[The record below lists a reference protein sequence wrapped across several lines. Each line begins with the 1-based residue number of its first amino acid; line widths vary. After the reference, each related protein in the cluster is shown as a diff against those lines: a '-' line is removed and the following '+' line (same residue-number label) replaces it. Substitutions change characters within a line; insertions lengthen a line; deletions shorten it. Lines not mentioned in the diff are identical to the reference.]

1 MDVMLFLIET
11 SNDNFVN
18 KFPIVTIFTSFPL
31 SQVSH
36 CHKFPIVTIVTLKK
50 TEQDEEWQGA
60 WARDLEDPENHHKG
74 DRHLFNE
81 GDLGGLGGDGN
92 KY

>member
-1 MDVMLFLIET
+1 MLFLIET

-18 KFPIVTIFTSFPL
+18 KFPIVTI
-31 SQVSH
+31 
-36 CHKFPIVTIVTLKK
+36 VTLKK
-50 TEQDEEWQGA
+50 TEQDEERQGP
-60 WARDLEDPENHHKG
+60 WARDLEDAENHHKG

-81 GDLGGLGGDGN
+81 GDLGGLGGLGGDLGDLGGDGN

>member
-1 MDVMLFLIET
+1 MLFLIET

-18 KFPIVTIFTSFPL
+18 KFPIVTI
-31 SQVSH
+31 V
-36 CHKFPIVTIVTLKK
+36 KFPIVTIVTLKK
-50 TEQDEEWQGA
+50 TEQDEERQGA
-60 WARDLEDPENHHKG
+60 WARDLEDTENHHKG

-81 GDLGGLGGDGN
+81 GDLGGLGGDLGDLGGDGN